1 MAETTLKINRKD
13 GNSDCSGTY
22 RIITANSASSI
33 PEGEY
38 IYFKAVFQ
46 IDDDTT
52 IERTIK
58 DGAGEVV
65 KITAIDDMV
74 VLDYNFITIKPIYH
88 GDAMPSDLKVYQ
100 F

>member
-1 MAETTLKINRKD
+1 MAETTLKINRQD

-46 IDDDTT
+46 TPEGTT

-58 DGAGEVV
+58 DGSGEVV

-74 VLDYNFITIKPIYH
+74 VLDYNFITIKPIYV
-88 GDAMPSDLKVYQ
+88 GDAKPSDLKVYQ